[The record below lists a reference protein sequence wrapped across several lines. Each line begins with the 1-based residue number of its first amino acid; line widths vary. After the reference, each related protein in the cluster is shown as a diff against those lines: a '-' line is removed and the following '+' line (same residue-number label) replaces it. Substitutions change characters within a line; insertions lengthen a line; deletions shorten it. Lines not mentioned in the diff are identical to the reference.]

1 MSCYSQTLFLS
12 DALLPATMSSVI
24 TPTPK
29 FIIFT
34 WGCQMN
40 EDDSEQ
46 IASLLMQM
54 GYTPTSVAEEADIA
68 MLVTCSVRA
77 KPEEKAKS
85 KLGELRLMKL
95 EKPDMIIG
103 VCGCMA
109 QRVGDQ
115 LKKGRPYLDLVVGT
129 GSISRIPDLICEVKE
144 RRRFTSSLEI
154 PKQTKRVTRE
164 GEALKSFVP
173 VMYGCDNYCAYC
185 VVPYVRGRERSRPL
199 DEIVSEIKVLAAKGR
214 REVTLLGQNVN
225 SYAGLHQLEGP
236 DQRHFERSE
245 KSAFGAAEKQISR
258 PARNDDVQEPVMLR
272 DEVQSRS
279 IASDRADF
287 ADLLA
292 AVNAIDGIERIRF
305 MTSHPKDLSDKLI
318 EAMRDLPKVCEHIHL
333 PIQSGDDEVLA
344 RMNRK
349 YGVAY
354 YRKLVAKLR
363 GAVPDI
369 AITTD
374 FLIGFPGETDQQ
386 FENTMRLL
394 EDIRFDAAFMFAYNA
409 IPNTAAARMPDQ
421 VPHAVKSQRLGRLIK
436 IQNQITCEVNGNQVG
451 NTYEVLVEGPSPR
464 DPSRLTGLTRQN
476 KTVNFPGDAALAGKL
491 VNVRATEGHLY
502 GFVGEQIGR

>member
-1 MSCYSQTLFLS
+1 
-12 DALLPATMSSVI
+12 
-24 TPTPK
+24 
-29 FIIFT
+29 
-34 WGCQMN
+34 
-40 EDDSEQ
+40 
-46 IASLLMQM
+46 
-54 GYTPTSVAEEADIA
+54 
-68 MLVTCSVRA
+68 
-77 KPEEKAKS
+77 
-85 KLGELRLMKL
+85 
-95 EKPDMIIG
+95 
-103 VCGCMA
+103 
-109 QRVGDQ
+109 
-115 LKKGRPYLDLVVGT
+115 
-129 GSISRIPDLICEVKE
+129 
-144 RRRFTSSLEI
+144 
-154 PKQTKRVTRE
+154 
-164 GEALKSFVP
+164 
-173 VMYGCDNYCAYC
+173 
-185 VVPYVRGRERSRPL
+185 
-199 DEIVSEIKVLAAKGR
+199 
-214 REVTLLGQNVN
+214 
-225 SYAGLHQLEGP
+225 
-236 DQRHFERSE
+236 
-245 KSAFGAAEKQISR
+245 
-258 PARNDDVQEPVMLR
+258 MLR